1 MEINNSRIGKEIR
14 GAGCYMEQEIKGF
27 VSYLH
32 DVKKTSKNTELS
44 YQRDL
49 MKMMRFLEEQTVSE
63 VQCVTETNLN
73 SYILD
78 LEKNGMAPATVSR
91 NVASMKAFYLYLFR
105 RGKLSADPAEHLKAP
120 KVEKKVPD
128 ILSVQEMEKLL
139 AQPSTRTA
147 KGKRDRAMLELLY
160 ATGIRV
166 TELISL
172 RLEDVNWKLDY
183 IVCRDTHKERIVPF
197 GSKAR
202 QALDFYMKEARGKLI
217 GAKDCDMLFP
227 NCSGESMSRQGFWK
241 LLKQYVKQAGIQME
255 ITPYTLRHSFAAHL
269 VENGADLHMVQEMLG
284 HSDISTTMMYA
295 TRARA
300 VYEKAHPRV

>member
-1 MEINNSRIGKEIR
+1 
-14 GAGCYMEQEIKGF
+14 MEQEIKSF

-32 DVKKTSKNTELS
+32 NVKKTSQNTELS

-49 MKMMRFLEEQTVSE
+49 MKMMRFLRTQKVEKSKD
-63 VQCVTETNLN
+63 VTETNLN

-78 LEKNGMAPATVSR
+78 LEKKGMAAATVSR
-91 NVASMKAFYLYLFR
+91 NIASMKAFYLYMLKN
-105 RGKLSADPAEHLKAP
+105 GEVATDPAEHLKAP

-128 ILSVQEMEKLL
+128 VLSVAEMERLL
-139 AQPSTRTA
+139 EQPGTRTA
-147 KGKRDRAMLELLY
+147 KGLRDRAMLELLY

-172 RLEDVNWKLDY
+172 HLEDVNWKLDY
-183 IVCRDTHKERIVPF
+183 IICRDRNKERIIPF
-197 GSKAR
+197 GAKAR
-202 QALDFYMKEARGKLI
+202 KALDQYIQSARAELVGGKE
-217 GAKDCDMLFP
+217 CEMLFP

-255 ITPYTLRHSFAAHL
+255 ITPHTLRHSFAAHL
-269 VENGADLHMVQEMLG
+269 VDNGADLHMVQEMLG

-295 TRARA
+295 VRTRELYA
-300 VYEKAHPRV
+300 KAHPRG

>member
-1 MEINNSRIGKEIR
+1 
-14 GAGCYMEQEIKGF
+14 MEQEIKGF

-32 DVKKTSKNTELS
+32 NVKKTSQNTELS

-49 MKMMRFLEEQTVSE
+49 MKMMRFLRTQKVEKSRD
-63 VQCVTETNLN
+63 VTETNLN

-78 LEKNGMAPATVSR
+78 LEKKGMAAATVSR
-91 NVASMKAFYLYLFR
+91 NIASMKAFYLYMLKN
-105 RGKLSADPAEHLKAP
+105 GEVTTDPAEHLKAP

-128 ILSVQEMEKLL
+128 VLSVSDMEKLL
-139 AQPSTRTA
+139 EQPGDRTA
-147 KGKRDRAMLELLY
+147 KGLRDKAMLELLY

-183 IVCRDTHKERIVPF
+183 IICRDRTKERIIPF
-197 GSKAR
+197 GTKAR
-202 QALDFYMKEARGKLI
+202 KALEHYMQLAREELASGKE
-217 GAKDCDMLFP
+217 CDMLFP

-255 ITPYTLRHSFAAHL
+255 ITPHTLRHSFAAHL
-269 VENGADLHMVQEMLG
+269 VDNGADLHMVQEMLG

-295 TRARA
+295 VRTRELYA
-300 VYEKAHPRV
+300 KAHPRG

>member
-1 MEINNSRIGKEIR
+1 
-14 GAGCYMEQEIKGF
+14 MEQEIKGF

-32 DVKKTSKNTELS
+32 NVKKTSQNTELS

-49 MKMMRFLEEQTVSE
+49 MKMMRFLRTQKVEKSKD
-63 VQCVTETNLN
+63 VTETNLN

-78 LEKNGMAPATVSR
+78 LEKKGMAAATVSR
-91 NVASMKAFYLYLFR
+91 NIASMKAFYLYMLKN
-105 RGKLSADPAEHLKAP
+105 GEVTTDPAEHLKAP
-120 KVEKKVPD
+120 KVEKKIPD
-128 ILSVQEMEKLL
+128 ILSVEEIERLL
-139 AQPSTRTA
+139 AQPGDRTA
-147 KGKRDRAMLELLY
+147 KGLRDKAMLELLY

-172 RLEDVNWKLDY
+172 RLDDVNWKLDY
-183 IVCRDTHKERIVPF
+183 IICRDRNKERIIPF

-202 QALDFYMKEARGKLI
+202 KALDHYMKSARAELVGEKE
-217 GAKDCDMLFP
+217 CDMLFP

-255 ITPYTLRHSFAAHL
+255 ITPHTLRHSFAAHL
-269 VENGADLHMVQEMLG
+269 VDNGADLHMVQEMLG

-295 TRARA
+295 VRTRELYA
-300 VYEKAHPRV
+300 KAHPRG

>member
-1 MEINNSRIGKEIR
+1 
-14 GAGCYMEQEIKGF
+14 MEQEIKGF

-32 DVKKTSKNTELS
+32 DVKKTSQNTELS

-49 MKMMRFLEEQTVSE
+49 MKMMRFLRTQKVEKSKD
-63 VQCVTETNLN
+63 VTETNLN

-78 LEKNGMAPATVSR
+78 LEKKGMAAATVSR
-91 NVASMKAFYLYLFR
+91 NIASMKAFYLYMLKN
-105 RGKLSADPAEHLKAP
+105 GEVTTDPAEHLKAP

-128 ILSVQEMEKLL
+128 ILSVEEIERLL
-139 AQPSTRTA
+139 AQPGERTA
-147 KGKRDRAMLELLY
+147 KGLRDKAMLELLY

-172 RLEDVNWKLDY
+172 RLDDVNWKLDY
-183 IVCRDTHKERIVPF
+183 IICRDRNKERIIPF

-202 QALDFYMKEARGKLI
+202 KALERYMKSARAELVGEKE
-217 GAKDCDMLFP
+217 CDMLFP

-255 ITPYTLRHSFAAHL
+255 ITPHTLRHSFAAHL
-269 VENGADLHMVQEMLG
+269 VDNGADLHMVQEMLG

-295 TRARA
+295 VRTRELYA
-300 VYEKAHPRV
+300 KAHPRS